1 RGLLAEVG
9 LAGRQNSLIGSYS
22 RGMRQRLG
30 IARTL
35 LGDPQVVFLDEP
47 TLGLDPRG
55 QQELLQIIQRI
66 AAERG
71 AGVVFCSHQ
80 LSEVES
86 VCDDVIILNE
96 GRVVA
101 DGPVD
106 QVTARTGA
114 PRFLVLVDPP
124 SVDKAVQALQ
134 SDRITV
140 STNRQMNGQI
150 EVELGTEDP
159 EQASAIRREI
169 LQSLVDARIDVLGF
183 TNRVSRLEEVFLS
196 LTQGVAS

>member
-1 RGLLAEVG
+1 
-9 LAGRQNSLIGSYS
+9 
-22 RGMRQRLG
+22 
-30 IARTL
+30 
-35 LGDPQVVFLDEP
+35 
-47 TLGLDPRG
+47 
-55 QQELLQIIQRI
+55 
-66 AAERG
+66 
-71 AGVVFCSHQ
+71 
-80 LSEVES
+80 
-86 VCDDVIILNE
+86 NE

-134 SDRITV
+134 SERITV
-140 STNRQMNGQI
+140 STNRQMDGQI

-183 TNRVSRLEEVFLS
+183 TNRASRLEEVFLS